1 MLLSQASA
9 LTVTPLLNAVQATN
23 TASAT
28 SGTGNWLDVRT
39 YDGEI
44 AVLVN
49 VGVVTSGSMAP
60 KLQSA
65 TDANGG
71 GAADITGATGSTVT
85 TGTTASSAQCI
96 VVDPKKVV
104 GGFLGFVGTVT
115 SGSMAI
121 SVVAAGKKKYV

>member
-9 LTVTPLLNAVQATN
+9 ATATPLLNAVQATN
-23 TASAT
+23 TATAT
-28 SGTGNWLDVRT
+28 SGTGNWLDVRP

-44 AVLVN
+44 LVVVN
-49 VGVVTSGSMAP
+49 VGVVTSGTMAP

-71 GAADITGATGSTVT
+71 GGTDISGATGSNVT
-85 TGTTASSAQCI
+85 TANASSAQTI
-96 VVDPKKVV
+96 VVDPKKVA

-115 SGSMAI
+115 SGSMAM
-121 SVVAAGKKKYV
+121 SVVAIGKKKYV